1 MVACCS
7 IDFCFP
13 VVPPVFCLVSANRG
27 RAVTI
32 TLASVSLTNSPTS
45 LTGMDGGSTLLYAI
59 HRGNKAGLAAL
70 GSAGKRDSQACMKS
84 GWGLIQAS
92 L

>member
-1 MVACCS
+1 MKVVACCS

-27 RAVTI
+27 RAVTV
-32 TLASVSLTNSPTS
+32 TLGPVVASVSLTNSPTS

-59 HRGNKAGLAAL
+59 HSGNKAGLAAL
-70 GSAGKRDSQACMKS
+70 GSAAPRRA
-84 GWGLIQAS
+84 
-92 L
+92 